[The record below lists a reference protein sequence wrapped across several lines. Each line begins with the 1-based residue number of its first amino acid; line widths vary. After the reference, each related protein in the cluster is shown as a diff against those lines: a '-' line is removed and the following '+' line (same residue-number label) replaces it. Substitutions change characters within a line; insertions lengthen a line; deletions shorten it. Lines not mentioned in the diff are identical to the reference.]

1 MRECRFSGIPAATR
15 VLRKFAAEV
24 TMKAFRS
31 RPSIMSNRPD
41 EDKKAE
47 LEICNLRL
55 SFGGVVAVRDVD
67 LTVHTGELMAVIGP
81 NGAGKTSLLNCIT
94 GFYRPQ
100 QGKIIFN
107 GRDITHLHTHQLVG
121 VGVGR
126 TFQNIELF
134 PGMTVLANMTLARHI
149 HCRYSFWRSC
159 LFSPK
164 VREEEI
170 RHRQVLEEIID
181 FLEMQSI
188 RKQTVGSL
196 PYGMMKRVELGRA
209 LALEPRLLIL
219 DEPFAGMNLEEKED
233 MVRFLLELNGRWGLT
248 MILVEHDM
256 SIVMSI
262 SRRVM
267 VLNFGE
273 KLGEGTPEEIN
284 ADPEVIKAYLGD
296 ARTMD

>member
-1 MRECRFSGIPAATR
+1 
-15 VLRKFAAEV
+15 
-24 TMKAFRS
+24 MKAFRS
-31 RPSIMSNRPD
+31 RPSIMIGKLD

-47 LEICNLRL
+47 LEINSLRL
-55 SFGGVVAVRDVD
+55 SFGGVIAVKDVD
-67 LTVHTGELMAVIGP
+67 LNVHTGELMAIIGP

-94 GFYRPQ
+94 GFYHPQ
-100 QGKIIFN
+100 KGNIVFN
-107 GRDITHLHTHQLVG
+107 GQDITNLHTHKLVS
-121 VGVGR
+121 VGIGR

-149 HCRYSFWRSC
+149 HCHYSFLKSC
-159 LFSPK
+159 LFSPDVK
-164 VREEEI
+164 KEEI
-170 RHRQVLEEIID
+170 RHREILEEIID
-181 FLEMQSI
+181 FLEMQPI
-188 RKQTVGSL
+188 RKKAVGSL

-233 MVRFLLELNGRWGLT
+233 MVRFLLELNHNWGVT

-262 SRRVM
+262 SNRIM

-273 KLGEGTPEEIN
+273 KIGEGTPEEISN
-284 ADPEVIKAYLGD
+284 HPGVIKAYLGD
-296 ARTMD
+296 VEAL

>member
-1 MRECRFSGIPAATR
+1 
-15 VLRKFAAEV
+15 
-24 TMKAFRS
+24 MKAFRG
-31 RPSIMSNRPD
+31 RLSIVNGRQE

-47 LEICNLRL
+47 LAIKNLRL
-55 SFGGVVAVRDVD
+55 SFGGVVAVKDVD
-67 LTVHTGELMAVIGP
+67 LDVHTGELMSIIGP

-94 GFYRPQ
+94 GFYHPQ
-100 QGKIIFN
+100 QGRIIFN
-107 GRDITHLHTHQLVG
+107 GRDITSLHTHELVS
-121 VGVGR
+121 VGIGR

-149 HCRYSFWRSC
+149 HCDYSFLKSC
-159 LFSPK
+159 LFSPSVK
-164 VREEEI
+164 KEEI
-170 RHRQVLEEIID
+170 RHRQILEEIID
-181 FLEMQSI
+181 FLEMQPI
-188 RKQTVGSL
+188 RKKTVGSL

-233 MVRFLLELNGRWGLT
+233 MVRFLLELNQTWGLT

-262 SRRVM
+262 SKRVM

-273 KLGEGTPEEIN
+273 KLGEGSPEEISN
-284 ADPEVIKAYLGD
+284 HPEVIKAYLGD
-296 ARTMD
+296 VDTL

>member
-1 MRECRFSGIPAATR
+1 MAN
-15 VLRKFAAEV
+15 
-24 TMKAFRS
+24 RS
-31 RPSIMSNRPD
+31 Q

-47 LEICNLRL
+47 LEISNLRL

-67 LTVHTGELMAVIGP
+67 LTVHTGELMAIIGP

-94 GFYRPQ
+94 GFYHPQ
-100 QGKIIFN
+100 QGRIIFN
-107 GRDITHLHTHQLVG
+107 GQDITRLHTHQLVS
-121 VGVGR
+121 VGIGR

-149 HCRYSFWRSC
+149 HCHYSFWRSC
-159 LFSPK
+159 LFSSG
-164 VREEEI
+164 VRREEI
-170 RHRQVLEEIID
+170 RHRQILEEIID

-188 RKQTVGSL
+188 RKKTVGSL

-209 LALEPRLLIL
+209 LALNPRLLIL

-233 MVRFLLELNGRWGLT
+233 MVRFLLELNRRWGLT

-262 SRRVM
+262 SQKIM

-273 KLGEGTPEEIN
+273 KLGEGSPEQISAN
-284 ADPEVIKAYLGD
+284 PEVIKAYLGE
-296 ARTMD
+296 AQKIQ

>member
-1 MRECRFSGIPAATR
+1 
-15 VLRKFAAEV
+15 
-24 TMKAFRS
+24 MKAFRS
-31 RPSIMSNRPD
+31 RPSIMINRPP

-47 LEICNLRL
+47 LEIRNLRL
-55 SFGGVVAVRDVD
+55 SFGGVVAVRNVD
-67 LTVHTGELMAVIGP
+67 LSVHTGELMAVIGP

-94 GFYRPQ
+94 GFYHPQ
-100 QGKIIFN
+100 QGQIIFN
-107 GRDITHLHTHQLVG
+107 GRDITHLHTHQMVG
-121 VGVGR
+121 VGIGR

-149 HCRYSFWRSC
+149 HCHYSFWRSC

-248 MILVEHDM
+248 MVLVEHDM
-256 SIVMSI
+256 SIIMSI
-262 SRRVM
+262 SQRIM

-273 KLGEGTPEEIN
+273 MLGEGSPEEISAN
-284 ADPEVIKAYLGD
+284 PEVIKAYLGD
-296 ARTMD
+296 ARAIE

>member
-1 MRECRFSGIPAATR
+1 
-15 VLRKFAAEV
+15 
-24 TMKAFRS
+24 
-31 RPSIMSNRPD
+31 MSNRPD
-41 EDKKAE
+41 EDKKAA

>member
-1 MRECRFSGIPAATR
+1 
-15 VLRKFAAEV
+15 
-24 TMKAFRS
+24 MKAFRS
-31 RPSIMSNRPD
+31 RPSIMTNRPE

-47 LEICNLRL
+47 LEIRNLRL
-55 SFGGVVAVRDVD
+55 SFGGVVAVKDVD
-67 LTVHTGELMAVIGP
+67 MTVHTGELMAVIGP

-100 QGKIIFN
+100 QGQIIFN

-121 VGVGR
+121 VGIGR

-149 HCRYSFWRSC
+149 HCRYSFWRSF
-159 LFSPK
+159 LFTPN
-164 VREEEI
+164 VRKEEI
-170 RHRQVLEEIID
+170 RHRQILEEIID
-181 FLEMQSI
+181 FLEMQPI
-188 RKQTVGSL
+188 RKKTVGSL

-209 LALEPRLLIL
+209 LALEPKLLVL

-262 SRRVM
+262 SERIM

-273 KLGEGTPEEIN
+273 KLGEGTPDVISAN
-284 ADPEVIKAYLGD
+284 PEVIKAYLGE
-296 ARTMD
+296 AQKME